1 MQYPELSRTECRDFK
16 VRACDSVDVWPS
28 PFSEDRWNLTIET
41 GQDEY
46 GQLRLLGFN
55 TDQFASLLSQITDAL
70 GRMPEITRQQVKQCH
85 DMPGQLLQESKTTNE
100 SDDPP
105 GPELQSD
112 W

>member
-1 MQYPELSRTECRDFK
+1 MSNPELSRTGCRDFK
-16 VRACDSVDVWPS
+16 VRACDRVDVWTS
-28 PFSEDRWNLTIET
+28 PFGEDRWNLTIET
-41 GQDEY
+41 GHDEY

-85 DMPGQLLQESKTTNE
+85 DMLGQLLQESKTTDE

-105 GPELQSD
+105 ELDMQSD